1 MEWPNTQTFDTR
13 HIYNIVFYYAK
24 TECLDILCQVKC
36 LYDWDYPDAPMDL
49 CFYKDGYC
57 WFAVTAHEGF
67 SYLYTDDLKVVKDL
81 KKLGVNLEFKKNTSK
96 IFYIDLNSRR
106 TIDQFTA
113 EIGSFGIRTI
123 TPLQSE
129 LLCVLMQIHVAVDM
143 KSIHV
148 SLKCKIIK
156 SAMKRLPGGG

>member
-1 MEWPNTQTFDTR
+1 MCRYGGGLKTDRFLFCTLFRENQT
-13 HIYNIVFYYAK
+13 K
-24 TECLDILCQVKC
+24 
-36 LYDWDYPDAPMDL
+36 
-49 CFYKDGYC
+49 
-57 WFAVTAHEGF
+57 
-67 SYLYTDDLKVVKDL
+67 
-81 KKLGVNLEFKKNTSK
+81 
-96 IFYIDLNSRR
+96 SRR

-148 SLKCKIIK
+148 SPKCKIIK
-156 SAMKRLPGGG
+156 SAMKRLPGGGKSVI